1 MQVLRVPP
9 YNLSVTLDV
18 GSAST
23 EYDYTITDMA
33 DFSVVEDSL
42 TSTASSK
49 VVIPLSS
56 KYDTEYKVEVDGDE
70 YFIDVIRPYIN
81 PNDHGTTAS
90 EIATYASNEEL
101 ARAIIDSV
109 CDVEFYYKKK
119 IIQTTGQGTDYLPI
133 WVDAKKILKVY
144 ENNVLLYDADDLENS
159 VTDFEIIP
167 DGSAITMTF
176 SDAINRDESARI
188 LLPASPTDIA
198 ELDYS
203 ARGFPKTWD
212 YTVILEVGYNKVPSD
227 IIRATELLIHDI
239 DCGKLDYYKRY
250 IGAYNTDQFRIQFDK
265 AVFEGTGNLIV
276 DKILDKYRKPIEFV
290 GVL

>member
-1 MQVLRVPP
+1 MEILRVPP

-18 GSAST
+18 SSASVV
-23 EYDYTITDMA
+23 YNYTIVDMA
-33 DFSVVEDSL
+33 DSSEVIGVA
-42 TSTASSK
+42 TSSASKK
-49 VVIPLSS
+49 VTIPLSS
-56 KYDTEYKVEVDGDE
+56 KYDTQYKITVDGEDT
-70 YFIDVIRPYIN
+70 YVDVIRPYVD
-81 PNDHGTTAS
+81 PNTQGTTAT
-90 EIATYASNEEL
+90 EIENYRKNEEL
-101 ARAIIDSV
+101 ARAIIDSI

-119 IIQTTGQGTDYLPI
+119 IIQTTGQGVDYIPL

-144 ENNVLLYDADDLENS
+144 ENNVLLYNVDDIENS
-159 VTDFEIIP
+159 VTEFEIIP
-167 DGSAITMTF
+167 DGSAITMKF

-203 ARGFPKTWD
+203 ARGFPKGWD
-212 YTVILEVGYNKVPSD
+212 YTIELEVGYNKVPQD
-227 IIRATELLIHDI
+227 IVRATELLIHDI

-265 AVFEGTGNLIV
+265 AVFDGTGNLIV

>member
-1 MQVLRVPP
+1 MQILRVPP
-9 YNLSVTLDV
+9 YELVVTLDV
-18 GSAST
+18 GLAST

-33 DFSVVEDSL
+33 DSSIVEGSV
-42 TSTASSK
+42 TSNTSSE
-49 VVIPLSS
+49 VVIELSS
-56 KYDTEYKVEVDGDE
+56 KYDTQYKIEIDNDE
-70 YFIDVIRPYIN
+70 HYIDVVRPYID
-81 PNDHGTTAS
+81 PNDHGSTAT
-90 EIATYASNEEL
+90 EIDAYAKNEEL

-119 IIQTTGQGTDYLPI
+119 IIQTTGQGVDYLPI

-144 ENNVLLYDADDLENS
+144 ENNVLLYDADDLENA

-167 DGSAITMTF
+167 DRSAITMTF

-203 ARGFPKTWD
+203 ARGFPKGWD
-212 YTVILEVGYNKVPSD
+212 YTVVLEVGYKKVPSD
-227 IIRATELLIHDI
+227 IVRAAELLIHDI

-265 AVFEGTGNLIV
+265 AVFQGTGNLVV

>member
-1 MQVLRVPP
+1 MQILRVPP

-18 GSAST
+18 SDAST
-23 EYDYTITDMA
+23 EYEYTIVDMA
-33 DFSVVEDSL
+33 DLSESTGEA
-42 TSTASSK
+42 TSSASSK
-49 VVIPLSS
+49 IVIPLSS
-56 KYDTEYKVEVDGDE
+56 KYDTQYKVTVDGEDT
-70 YFIDVIRPYIN
+70 YVDVVRPYVN
-81 PNDHGTTAS
+81 PNDHGSTAS
-90 EIATYASNEEL
+90 EIAAYASNEEL
-101 ARAIIDSV
+101 ARAIIDSI

-119 IIQTTGQGTDYLPI
+119 IIQTTGQGVDYIPL

-144 ENNVLLYDADDLENS
+144 ENNVLLYNVDDVENS
-159 VTDFEIIP
+159 VTEFEIIP
-167 DGSAITMTF
+167 DGSAITMKF

-203 ARGFPKTWD
+203 ARGFPKGWD
-212 YTVILEVGYNKVPSD
+212 YTIELEVGYNKVPQD
-227 IIRATELLIHDI
+227 IVRATELLIHDI

-250 IGAYNTDQFRIQFDK
+250 VGAYNTDQFRIQFDK
-265 AVFEGTGNLIV
+265 AVFDGTGNLIV

>member
-1 MQVLRVPP
+1 MQILRVPP
-9 YNLSVTLDV
+9 YNLSVTLNV

-23 EYDYTITDMA
+23 EYDYIITDMA
-33 DFSVVEDSL
+33 DSSVIEDSI
-42 TSTASSK
+42 TSSANSK
-49 VVIPLSS
+49 VVIPISS
-56 KYDTEYKVEVDGDE
+56 KYDTQYKIEVDGDE
-70 YFIDVIRPYIN
+70 YFIDVVRPYIN
-81 PNDHGTTAS
+81 PDEHGTTAS

-101 ARAIIDSV
+101 ARAIIDSI

-119 IIQTTGQGTDYLPI
+119 VIQTTGQGTDYLPI
-133 WVDAKKILKVY
+133 WVNGKKVLKVY
-144 ENNVLLYDADDLENS
+144 ENNVLLYNADDLENS
-159 VTDFEIIP
+159 VSAFEIIP

-176 SDAINRDESARI
+176 NDAINRDESARI

-203 ARGFPKTWD
+203 ARGFPKGWD
-212 YTVILEVGYNKVPSD
+212 YTIILEVGYNKVPSD
-227 IIRATELLIHDI
+227 IVRATELLIHDI

-265 AVFEGTGNLIV
+265 TVFEGTGNLIV